1 MREIGLKE
9 MQQIELDILL
19 AFDALCKKYA
29 LRYYIDGGTLLGAM
43 CYEGFIPWDDDI
55 DIKMPRPD
63 YERFTVLAEELPAHI
78 HLELPSKENCEYLF
92 AKLTD
97 ARTLL
102 VENPGTDEKRSGIY
116 VDIFPMDGYP
126 NDEQTRAAHLRSLS
140 KLNTLFHTSLTH
152 FSTMKHS
159 HSWLVRIK
167 GLIYDIIYSPYS
179 LYQKLDSLAKKY
191 DCEQC
196 SCVGLL
202 IEGTPYKECFPK
214 SWLDPALE
222 LSFEG
227 HMLPAP
233 REYQKHL
240 RVFYGDH
247 ITNAEYHHNLPV
259 ILPNH
264 THKVYWIGEESK

>member
-63 YERFTVLAEELPAHI
+63 YERFALLAEELPTHI

-97 ARTLL
+97 TRTLL
-102 VENPGTDEKRSGIY
+102 IENPDIDEKRCSVY
-116 VDIFPMDGYP
+116 VDVFPMDGYP
-126 NDEQTRAAHLRSLS
+126 DDEQKRNVHLRNLS
-140 KLNTLFHTSLTH
+140 KLNTLFHTSLMH
-152 FSTMKHS
+152 FFTMKHAR
-159 HSWLVRIK
+159 SWWVRIK
-167 GLIYDIIYSPYS
+167 GMIYDTIYSPYH
-179 LYQKLDSLAKKY
+179 LYQRIESLAKKY
-191 DCEQC
+191 AYEQC

-202 IEGTPYKECFPK
+202 IEGNPCKECFPK
-214 SWLDPALE
+214 MWLDPAIE
-222 LSFEG
+222 LNFEG

-240 RVFYGDH
+240 RVFYGNH
-247 ITNAEYHHNLPV
+247 ITNAEYYHNLPV

-264 THKVYWIGEESK
+264 NHKVYWIGEENK